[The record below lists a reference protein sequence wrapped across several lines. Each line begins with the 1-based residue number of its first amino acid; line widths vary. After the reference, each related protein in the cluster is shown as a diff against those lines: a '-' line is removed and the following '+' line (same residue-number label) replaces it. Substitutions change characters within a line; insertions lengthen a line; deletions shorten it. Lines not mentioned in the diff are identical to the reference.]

1 MNSNGQQPRPR
12 HKPAV
17 ILNLFL
23 LLLMF
28 LEHVNTERARGPK
41 KSYWITPT
49 EMWID
54 IFIVQ
59 N

>member
-41 KSYWITPT
+41 KSY
-49 EMWID
+49 
-54 IFIVQ
+54 
-59 N
+59 